1 MASNQTARSIIRPL
15 RPKMPLEDLSLTEV
29 FDDLPKISVVDI
41 GASALDGQPPWQ
53 RLLDVGKANVVGFEP
68 DAMQFEL
75 LQKQSETFSTCLPYA
90 VGDGKPGMLNV
101 CFAPGMTSLLEP
113 DFEVLDHFHGFTEW
127 GKVLR
132 REPVATRR
140 LDDIQEVTDID
151 FLKLD
156 VQGSELAVL
165 QGAPEKLKRTLFV
178 QTEVQFVPFYKQQPL
193 FAELDQHL
201 REAGFWLHRFQP
213 MISRVFKPMLVNNSI
228 YSGLSQVLWTDAVY
242 VKRFTDF
249 AELDSGSLLRIAF
262 IAHEL
267 YRSFDLTIL
276 ALDHIDRRDGSQR
289 GDRYRRFFVK

>member
-1 MASNQTARSIIRPL
+1 
-15 RPKMPLEDLSLTEV
+15 MPLQDLSLTEV

-53 RLLDVGKANVVGFEP
+53 RLRDVGKASVVGFEP
-68 DAMQFEL
+68 DAVQCES
-75 LQKQSETFSTCLPYA
+75 LQKQSETFSTYLPYA

-113 DFEVLDHFHGFTEW
+113 DFEVLDHFHGFSEW
-127 GKVLR
+127 AKVLR

-156 VQGSELAVL
+156 VQGSELSVL

-178 QTEVQFVPFYKQQPL
+178 QTEVQFIPFYKQQPL

-228 YSGLSQVLWTDAVY
+228 YSGLSQALWTDAVY

-276 ALDHIDRRDGSQR
+276 ALDHIDRRDGSRR
-289 GDRYRRFFVK
+289 GDQYRRFFVK